1 MTIAGATLLY
11 LLVDF
16 ILNCLAERQDVE
28 ASIIGIEK
36 EKDFYHYPIFTG
48 SITAFSHFEEEK
60 AYVALKLMPIMN
72 CALLFR
78 QKSVRI

>member
-1 MTIAGATLLY
+1 MFLDTIFLITKILAVIVVTIAGATLLY

-48 SITAFSHFEEEK
+48 SIT
-60 AYVALKLMPIMN
+60 V
-72 CALLFR
+72 FR
-78 QKSVRI
+78 ISKKRKHM